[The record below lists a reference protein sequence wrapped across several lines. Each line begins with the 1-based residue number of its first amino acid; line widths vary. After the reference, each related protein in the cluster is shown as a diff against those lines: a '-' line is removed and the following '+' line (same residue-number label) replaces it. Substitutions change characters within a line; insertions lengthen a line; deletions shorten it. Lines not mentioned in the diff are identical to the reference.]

1 MNSIPMLWQ
10 LQLVEEKIKEI
21 SSDRNLQEIKT
32 KLQGLK
38 DQYNSIKKEI
48 EKTAVQYKEW
58 ENKIGKN
65 NTQNKNLDYTV
76 NELQDKLY
84 NGTVSNIKAYEKME
98 KELEKYKVQRGII
111 ESEIIDLM
119 YKKEKLEKEI
129 KTLKKN
135 IITIQKEYKKQKDI
149 YCLERKKSQNR
160 RKNLIQQREALLEK
174 IQKPLLKEYRE
185 IEKNI
190 SQPIAK
196 LENGLC
202 SYCHMNQSIILLKEI
217 KNSNEIHICENC
229 GRILYMESNR

>member
-135 IITIQKEYKKQKDI
+135 IKSKKTFIALKERNHKI
-149 YCLERKKSQNR
+149 E
-160 RKNLIQQREALLEK
+160 EK
-174 IQKPLLKEYRE
+174 I
-185 IEKNI
+185 
-190 SQPIAK
+190 
-196 LENGLC
+196 
-202 SYCHMNQSIILLKEI
+202 
-217 KNSNEIHICENC
+217 
-229 GRILYMESNR
+229 